1 MSYFL
6 IVTVRKCWILFLF
19 VSAMF
24 LAATF
29 ASSPSDIHDKNSISE
44 LSEDTL
50 QATIKDITNL
60 LGRGKSSSGSGG
72 GGGGGDDSMMM
83 SVAATSLNEIKETMG
98 GLFKTMKRLELLE
111 EKLVEKESKVNSL
124 LEKANTR
131 ELDDLIDRLMETLE
145 WETDLREME
154 QEHLLERNNVSAADD
169 VDHNDD
175 DLSIIVTNDTLH
187 ERLET
192 DVIMKD
198 SEIEM
203 RKWVLSLIEEELD
216 AYKEEIS
223 NYVPIDIGS
232 SDYDTDGDT
241 ETDDANCLSTTSIV
255 QKVQQALQ
263 NYADDGIGKVDHAQ
277 GANIVHSMTSETYL
291 PDYSNKSSLGSV
303 WWSKFIPQDWERLL
317 PSDWEK
323 WNVGIPSYIYH
334 SLGFLSGDLAP
345 PEAMIHKKTLPGSCW
360 PMEGQI
366 GQVTLKLSYPVV
378 IESVSIDHISS
389 DIIPEGKINSAPKH
403 IKIVGYPPCDDS
415 SDCAAIGFDIN
426 DPIDIAEIHYN
437 VEGPSVQTFDSH
449 YTKAIASLPSPATAA
464 AAFGDNGDDNDEEND
479 LGSCSQE
486 TASCSGPPRKIVVAV
501 AVKILENWGN
511 PDFTC
516 LYRLRLHGDPHIF

>member
-1 MSYFL
+1 
-6 IVTVRKCWILFLF
+6 
-19 VSAMF
+19 MF
-24 LAATF
+24 SAATF
-29 ASSPSDIHDKNSISE
+29 ASSPSDIQDNNSISMI
-44 LSEDTL
+44 SEDSL
-50 QATIKDITNL
+50 QATIKDIANL
-60 LGRGKSSSGSGG
+60 LGKDKSGS
-72 GGGGGDDSMMM
+72 GGGDDSMMM
-83 SVAATSLNEIKETMG
+83 SVLTTSQIEIKETMG
-98 GLFKTMKRLELLE
+98 ELFKAMERLESLE
-111 EKLVEKESKVNSL
+111 KKLTDKESKVNSL

-131 ELDDLIDRLMETLE
+131 ELDGLVDRLMETLE
-145 WETDLREME
+145 LETNLREME
-154 QEHLLERNNVSAADD
+154 QEHLLEINNLSSADD
-169 VDHNDD
+169 VDHDNND
-175 DLSIIVTNDTLH
+175 DLSITVTNDTLH

-192 DVIMKD
+192 NTIMKE

-223 NYVPIDIGS
+223 SNVPIDIGS
-232 SDYDTDGDT
+232 SDFNTDSDTDD
-241 ETDDANCLSTTSIV
+241 ENCLSTTSIV

-277 GANIVHSMTSETYL
+277 GANIVHSMTSETYS
-291 PDYSNKSSLGSV
+291 PDNSNISSLGSV

-323 WNVGIPSYIYH
+323 WNVGIPSYVYH
-334 SLGFLSGDLAP
+334 SLGVLSGDLAP

-366 GQVTLKLSYPVV
+366 GKVTLKLSYPVV
-378 IESVSIDHISS
+378 IESVSIDHISP
-389 DIIPEGKINSAPKH
+389 DIIPEGKSDSAPKH

-464 AAFGDNGDDNDEEND
+464 ATFGDDGDDNDEEND